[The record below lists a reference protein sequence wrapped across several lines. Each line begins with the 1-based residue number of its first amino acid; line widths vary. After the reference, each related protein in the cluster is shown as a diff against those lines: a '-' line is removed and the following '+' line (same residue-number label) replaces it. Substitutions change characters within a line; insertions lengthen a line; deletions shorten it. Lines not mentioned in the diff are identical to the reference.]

1 MTDKQKE
8 MVAMNGNGALPWPE
22 ITVGPQGGVKIWVRS
37 YNESEKTVFEW
48 ALEADQ
54 LLAEQIAR
62 DARKAGVGKDR
73 EHLQKRAPADPAHH
87 VSGDALG

>member
-8 MVAMNGNGALPWPE
+8 MVAKIVAGRPDVELTLGTKGKEVTMNGNGALPWPE

-62 DARKAGVGKDR
+62 DEESWGR
-73 EHLQKRAPADPAHH
+73 EG
-87 VSGDALG
+87 S